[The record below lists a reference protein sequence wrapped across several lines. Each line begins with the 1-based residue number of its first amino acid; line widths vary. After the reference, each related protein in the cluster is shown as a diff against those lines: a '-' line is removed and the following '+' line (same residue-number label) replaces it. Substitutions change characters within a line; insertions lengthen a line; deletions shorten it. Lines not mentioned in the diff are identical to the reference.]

1 MHMSAFCHQAFIVL
15 TIYYIWH
22 VYLQSRLRGK
32 RTLRERVA
40 YMLWVV
46 ANPVA

>member
-1 MHMSAFCHQAFIVL
+1 MQISAFCQQAFTVV

-22 VYLQSRLRGK
+22 VYLQSRLRCE

-46 ANPVA
+46 GDLVA